1 MPDLHVIP
9 NERRATWR
17 VQDGEPAEPRSEH
30 ATATD
35 AESAAR
41 RQAERDHIEHI
52 IIHDRYARTRE
63 LIRHGYAWLR
73 RP

>member
-9 NERRATWR
+9 DERRATWR
-17 VQDGEPAEPRSEH
+17 VLDGGHAEPRSEH

-41 RQAERDHIEHI
+41 RQAELEHIEHI

-63 LIRHGYAWLR
+63 LVRRGYAWLR